1 MKEKTTAKESNHRE
15 KAMGDMADSAMKNYE
30 QAVRTGMKLQEEAVR
45 CWNGLFTQTASAQ
58 DWQKR
63 FSSFTNLTNEVVPLT
78 QRRMEEVLELME
90 QNSRTGAE
98 LMKKAVDAA
107 QTTVPAESQA
117 KWMEFWTS
125 SMGAMRN
132 NAEAIAQINAR
143 AIDSW
148 VTFVRENTEVTEVRV
163 PKTA

>member
-1 MKEKTTAKESNHRE
+1 
-15 KAMGDMADSAMKNYE
+15 
-30 QAVRTGMKLQEEAVR
+30 MKLQEEAVR
-45 CWNGLFTQTASAQ
+45 CWNNLFTQTASAQ

-63 FSSFTNLTNEVVPLT
+63 FSSFTNLTNEVTPLT
-78 QRRMEEVLELME
+78 QRRLEEVLELME
-90 QNSRTGAE
+90 QNSRTGAD

-125 SMGAMRN
+125 SMGAMRS

-148 VTFVRENTEVTEVRV
+148 VSFVRENTEVTEVRV